1 MDAQGRATLAG
12 SNTGSGIAMSPA
24 HESIVQYF
32 ADHCDSW
39 KVPRLTQTEWL
50 AFKGCYSKDEIRR
63 GLADYIHRF
72 QVPFPIIRYTEQEV
86 RDTFLDLTLHSA
98 LSVYRFPDPT
108 TVLERHPYRARYAM
122 NPLGVIGGKHQHNLI
137 SNYYQQVNRLGCA
150 SNHNRSALDVWSD
163 AKRLETQNWIFWRPT
178 MMASLGLNAEAFRQS
193 FRLGSYTAGQFR
205 PLVAKALY
213 ERHRATR
220 VLDTS
225 CGWGDRLAGFYAT
238 PSTTLYVGCDPN
250 PAVFETYKAQCVAYE
265 KFLGC
270 AAVLTESPDYFEC
283 RGTKT
288 VQIWRKP
295 SEDVEWDRYP
305 KVFDFYFTSPPYFST
320 ERYGKGKEK
329 ELDQS
334 WSRYTTF
341 DLWKEQFFFP
351 VTRSVWP
358 TLQPGA
364 FMLINIIEPSKSKD
378 TNGSIRHL
386 LCDDMVEEFSSFPD
400 AYYVGKI
407 GMEQPARPNTVEA
420 GLLNVEPI
428 WTFRKGS
435 AEYPYGPPPSL
446 DRFF

>member
-1 MDAQGRATLAG
+1 MAG
-12 SNTGSGIAMSPA
+12 SNTRSGIAMSST
-24 HESIVQYF
+24 HESIVHYF
-32 ADHCDSW
+32 ADHCDAQKAPNLSH
-39 KVPRLTQTEWL
+39 QEWL
-50 AFKGCYSKDEIRR
+50 WFKDQFTKDEIRR

-72 QVPFPIIRYTEQEV
+72 QVPFPLIQYTEQDV
-86 RDTFLDLTLHSA
+86 RDTFLDLTLQSA
-98 LSVYRFPDPT
+98 LSVYRFPDPAL
-108 TVLERHPYRARYAM
+108 VQERHPYRQRYAM
-122 NPLGVIGGKHQHNLI
+122 NPLGTIMTTNHHNCI
-137 SNYYQQVNRLGCA
+137 SNYYQQANRLGC
-150 SNHNRSALDVWSD
+150 SSSHNPSPLDVWSD
-163 AKRLETQNWIFWRPT
+163 ATRLKTQNWVFWRSI
-178 MMASLGLNAEAFRQS
+178 MGSLGLNALAIRLS
-193 FRLGSYTAGQFR
+193 FRLGSYTAGQFK

-213 ERHRATR
+213 ERHRATT

-238 PSTTLYVGCDPN
+238 PSTRLYVGCDPN
-250 PAVFETYKAQCVAYE
+250 PAVFETYKTQCLAYE

-270 AAVLTESPDYFEC
+270 AARLTESPDYFEC

-305 KVFDFYFTSPPYFST
+305 KAFDFYFTSPPYFST
-320 ERYGKGKEK
+320 EQYGKGATN

-341 DLWKEQFFFP
+341 DRWKEQFFFP

-364 FMLINIIEPSKSKD
+364 FMLINIIEPSKSKG

-386 LCDDMVEEFSSFPD
+386 LCDDMVEEFSSFPH
-400 AYYVGKI
+400 AYYLGKI
-407 GMEQPARPNTVEA
+407 GMEQPARPNTQGA
-420 GLLNVEPI
+420 ALLNIEPI